1 MLNNFGTCDFSNIN
15 SSISW
20 NSCNRMADINHFR
33 YWVVNRHFN
42 IEINIREEEEMSK
55 TAKKWINRILF
66 YGIIGIVAFM
76 LGYNDRI

>member
-1 MLNNFGTCDFSNIN
+1 
-15 SSISW
+15 
-20 NSCNRMADINHFR
+20 
-33 YWVVNRHFN
+33 
-42 IEINIREEEEMSK
+42 MSK